1 MIDHTI
7 DHAHRQAE
15 AMERDAKA
23 IDDRMRSAGVPA
35 EWLNRRRGLGELRNP
50 YGGAYSNLSVRA
62 ILEQKDRAL
71 AGWLAQREGKAISGV
86 DYKIQ
91 DARARQAEQIQRL
104 QAATARMREAREAR
118 HQPVR
123 LWTRSEMQKA
133 VNGQSGGF

>member
-1 MIDHTI
+1 MIDHSI

-23 IDDRMRSAGVPA
+23 VDDRMQSAGVPA
-35 EWLNRRRGLGELRNP
+35 EWLNRRRGMGELRNP

-71 AGWLAQREGKAISGV
+71 ASWLAQREGKTISGI
-86 DYKIQ
+86 DYKAEE
-91 DARARQAEQIQRL
+91 ARARQADQIQRM
-104 QAATARMREAREAR
+104 QAETARMRAAREAR

-123 LWTRSEMQKA
+123 LWTRSEMQNA
-133 VNGQSGGF
+133 VNGRSGGF